1 MWMIRDKNTRFL
13 LTGTGLIMAAALLLG
28 GFFHFR
34 LLRQVKLL
42 YVSQLSS
49 MAGKLLERG
58 MDRGEVA
65 ACLDVSDDS
74 FAEGKRL
81 MAELGYGSDMPV
93 IAVPELTKFA
103 GKQLAVLA
111 ALYLT
116 VMLAACLLFFFW
128 QRREKKRLL
137 GAQRQVE
144 AYMEGKFESRLPVTD
159 EGEVCR
165 LFGAVNRMAAVLYT
179 KGKAEERAK
188 AFLQDMIADISHQFK
203 TPIAAL
209 SMNTEIMEED
219 AQNPE
224 VVRSFSQKNRKSLER
239 LQTLIENFLKVA
251 RLDAGTVVFERRKI
265 AAWKIAESAVEEL
278 RVRAQTEGKQLCLE
292 GETEA
297 ELFCDPSWTKE
308 AVSNL
313 IKNALDHTKSGGQI
327 RVRVRQTPLFLE
339 ISVQDDGEGI
349 HEEDLCHIFKRF
361 YRSRFSQD
369 TQGVGLGLGLV
380 KAIAEGQGGQVR
392 VQSKIGEGAVF
403 SLILKNLEN

>member
-13 LTGTGLIMAAALLLG
+13 LFGTGLIMAAALLLG

-34 LLRQVKLL
+34 QVRQVKLL
-42 YVSQLSS
+42 YVNQLSS
-49 MAGKLLERG
+49 MAGKLLESG
-58 MDRGEVA
+58 MDRKEVV
-65 ACLDVSDDS
+65 ACLNEGEDS

-81 MAELGYGSDMPV
+81 MAELGYGEDMSV
-93 IAVPELTKFA
+93 IAVPALLDFA
-103 GKQLAVLA
+103 GQQLAVMSGLF
-111 ALYLT
+111 LT
-116 VMLAACLLFFFW
+116 GLSAGCVLFFYW
-128 QRREKKRLL
+128 QGREKKRLS
-137 GAQRQVE
+137 AAYEQVE
-144 AYMEGKFESRLPVTD
+144 HYMEGNFESRLPVTD

-165 LFGAVNRMAAVLYT
+165 LFDAVNRMAAVLYT
-179 KGKAEERAK
+179 KGKSEERTK

-224 VVRSFSQKNRKSLER
+224 VVRSFAQKNRKSLER
-239 LQTLIENFLKVA
+239 LQTLIENFLKAA

-265 AAWKIAESAVEEL
+265 VAWKIAESAVEEL
-278 RVRAQTEGKQLCLE
+278 RVRAKTEGKQLCLE
-292 GETEA
+292 GEKEA

-327 RVRVRQTPLFLE
+327 RVCIRQTPLFLE

-380 KAIAEGQGGQVR
+380 KAITEGQGGQVR